1 MKTLMSVSAAL
12 AMTMVATSCAGAEPG
27 LGLKVGDGVGA
38 FQVVK
43 AGGAEDGA
51 KVGQSLCYI

>member
-12 AMTMVATSCAGAEPG
+12 AMALVATSCADAEPG
-27 LGLKVGDGVGA
+27 LGLSVGDGVGA

-43 AGGAEDGA
+43 AGGAEDGVE
-51 KVGQSLCYI
+51 VGKTLCYI